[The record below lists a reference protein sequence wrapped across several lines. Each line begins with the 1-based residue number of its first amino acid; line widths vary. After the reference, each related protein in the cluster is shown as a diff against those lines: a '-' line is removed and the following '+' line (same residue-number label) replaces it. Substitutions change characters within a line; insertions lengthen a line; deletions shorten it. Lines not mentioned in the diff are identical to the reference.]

1 MMSDERQIWQR
12 LGRLL
17 QQEAEAIRTGDLL
30 ALARL
35 APEKATLVT
44 AAEAAVEAAVE
55 AGGQGRVSPPGAAEA
70 LAGLRRQAAANQRRL
85 GATLKGLRAA
95 LRRLDGLRRAGRSLQ
110 SYDASG
116 RPQTIGAPQG
126 SLERRA

>member
-12 LGRLL
+12 LGRMLE
-17 QQEAEAIRTGDLL
+17 QEAEAIRAGDLL

-35 APEKATLVT
+35 APEKATLVA
-44 AAEAAVEAAVE
+44 AAEAGVQR
-55 AGGQGRVSPPGAAEA
+55 GGTPPGAAEA

-85 GATLKGLRAA
+85 GATLKGMRAA

>member
-1 MMSDERQIWQR
+1 MMSDETQVWQR
-12 LGRLL
+12 LARMLDD
-17 QQEAEAIRTGDLL
+17 EAKAIRAGDLQGL
-30 ALARL
+30 ALL
-35 APEKATLVT
+35 AQEKAPLVA
-44 AAEAAVEAAVE
+44 AAEDRA
-55 AGGQGRVSPPGAAEA
+55 QGPHPAQPGAAEA
-70 LAGLRRQAAANQRRL
+70 LAGLRRQAAANQRQL
-85 GATLKGLRAA
+85 GATLKGMRAA